1 MTVNFA
7 LFCVTSALGISWQC
21 LYHPNLLVCAVYRF
35 YVYFQIRLMLHEL
48 SISLPH
54 EDGFSKVKNF
64 YIKSAYYSTC
74 DDYGVDPTETWMY
87 GDWFYKTDFAIF
99 GHNVKVTEKSPSD
112 DLTRWIITQSKG
124 FTRNGTEKISRS
136 VRIYV
141 YLVLTSQVQARSSI
155 VGNSEPAVDA
165 QQGFKGMFK
174 ALINENNFIGIDI
187 ERYQGVLEHALSKV
201 DFSMGIGIY
210 MIPSNLNLSIGKT
223 KGYNKKILVSNTGM
237 KIGSNRDINKDRKK
251 LTLVK
256 PGLLPKT
263 IAISTVRQDPPHN
276 LKMLTEKCS
285 D

>member
-1 MTVNFA
+1 M
-7 LFCVTSALGISWQC
+7 
-21 LYHPNLLVCAVYRF
+21 
-35 YVYFQIRLMLHEL
+35 YFQIRLILHEL

-54 EDGFSKVKNF
+54 EDGFSKVKNS

-74 DDYGVDPTETWMY
+74 DDYSVDPTETWMY
-87 GDWFYKTDFAIF
+87 GDWFYRTDFAIF

-223 KGYNKKILVSNTGM
+223 KGYNKNILVSNTGM

-256 PGLLPKT
+256 PGLLPKK
-263 IAISTVRQDPPHN
+263 IAISTKTH
-276 LKMLTEKCS
+276 LTI
-285 D
+285 